1 MEYESLV
8 VGVVVMENGGNL
20 FDESATTVRLVD
32 EGAGRFVEL
41 KSFHGIVAI
50 DPEEWP
56 VLKDAIEKMIAMC

>member
-8 VGVVVMENGGNL
+8 VGVVVMEKGGDL
-20 FDESATTVRLVD
+20 FDETATTVRLVD

-41 KSFHGIVAI
+41 KSFNGIVAI
-50 DPEEWP
+50 DPEEWL